1 MMNSESPK
9 GIQPMPSLPAA
20 MPERRGK
27 VATAEEAIRI
37 IRDHDTIATGGFV
50 GTGFPEEIA
59 IEIEKYFLEHGR
71 PNNLTLVYSAGQG
84 DGKTRGLNHLGHA
97 GLVKRVIGGHWGLV
111 PKLQKLAF
119 DNSIEAY
126 NLPQGV
132 VSQLYRAIAGHK
144 PRLITHV
151 GLGTFVD
158 PRLSGGKINPVTTED
173 LVELIEFDGRE
184 YLAYKTFPINVV
196 ILRGTTADT
205 NGNITME
212 KEGLT
217 LDSLAMATAA
227 RNSGGFV
234 IVQVER
240 IAERGTLN
248 SRQIRIPGILV
259 DCVVVSKPENHWQT
273 FGDRYNP
280 ARSGEIKM
288 PLQSIPPMEMSD
300 RKIIARRAAFELKPN
315 NVVNLGIGMP
325 EGVSIVAN
333 EEKILSYITLTTEP
347 GVIGGLPEGGLNFGS
362 GINTEA
368 LVDQNAQFDFYDGG
382 GLDIAFL
389 GLAEADRQGN
399 LNVSKFGPRL
409 AGAGG
414 FINISQNAKVV
425 VFVGTF
431 TAGGLQTAVKDGAL
445 VIEQE
450 GKNKKFVEQVEHVTF
465 SGHYAVK
472 AKKRVLYITERCVFK
487 LTDAGMELVE
497 IAPGVDLEKDIL
509 AHMDFRP
516 IIHEPIKLM
525 DVRIFQMQ
533 PMGVAESFFKIP
545 LAQRFTYDPAENV
558 FYVNFEGH
566 AVKTHQDILAVKDA
580 VDKILVPLD
589 HKVDA
594 IVNYDNFEID
604 PDLLGEYT
612 DTVRNIVETYYTS
625 VTRYTASTFLR
636 LKLGQALEARDV
648 ASRMYESMEE
658 ARQALKK

>member
-1 MMNSESPK
+1 MNQELSKGTNLTQSLSPETHK
-9 GIQPMPSLPAA
+9 QK
-20 MPERRGK
+20 GK
-27 VATAEEAIRI
+27 VVTADEAIRI
-37 IRDHDTIATGGFV
+37 IRDNDTIATGGFV

-59 IEIEKYFLEHGR
+59 IELEAYFLKHGKPR
-71 PNNLTLVYSAGQG
+71 NLTLVYAAGQG

-97 GLVKRVIGGHWGLV
+97 GLIRRVIGGHWGLV

-119 DNSIEAY
+119 DNQIEAY

-132 VSQLYRAIAGHK
+132 VSQLYRDIAGHR
-144 PRLITHV
+144 PRTITRV

-158 PRLSGGKINPVTTED
+158 PRLSGGKINPLTTED
-173 LVELIEFDGRE
+173 IVELIVFDGRE
-184 YLAYKTFPINVV
+184 YLAYKTLPINVA
-196 ILRGTTADT
+196 ILRGTTSDT

-212 KEGLT
+212 KEPLT
-217 LDSLAMATAA
+217 LDALAMAMAA

-240 IAERGTLN
+240 VAEYGTLN
-248 SRQIRIPGILV
+248 ARQIKIPGILV

-280 ARSGEIKM
+280 ARSSEIKM
-288 PLQSIPPMEMSD
+288 PLQSIPPMDMSD

-315 NVVNLGIGMP
+315 NIVNLGIGMP

-333 EEKILSYITLTTEP
+333 EEKVLSYLTLTAEP

-362 GINTEA
+362 AINTDA
-368 LVDQNAQFDFYDGG
+368 VIDQNAQFDFYDGG

-389 GLAEADRQGN
+389 GLAEADRKGN
-399 LNVSKFGPRL
+399 LNVSKFGPKL

-431 TAGGLQTAVKDGAL
+431 TAGGLKVAAKDGAL
-445 VIEQE
+445 LIEQE

-465 SGHYAVK
+465 SGDYAVK
-472 AKKRVLYITERCVFK
+472 EKKRVLYITERCVFK
-487 LTDAGMELVE
+487 LTEAGMELVE
-497 IAPGVDLEKDIL
+497 IAPGVDLQKDIL
-509 AHMDFRP
+509 AHMEFTP
-516 IIHEPIKLM
+516 IVNKPLKLM
-525 DVRIFQMQ
+525 DARIFQIP
-533 PMGVAESFFKIP
+533 PMGLADGFFKLP
-545 LAQRFTYDPAENV
+545 LDQRFTFDPSENL

-566 AVKTHQDILAVKDA
+566 AIKTRQDIRNVKDA
-580 VDKILVPLD
+580 VDKILAPLGCR
-589 HKVDA
+589 VDA
-594 IVNYDNFEID
+594 IINYDHFEID

-612 DTVRNIVETYYTS
+612 DTVKIIVDTYYSS

-636 LKLGQALEARDV
+636 MKLGEALQERDV
-648 ASRMYESMEE
+648 ASHHIYECVEE